1 MELAILFILLVFANL
16 VWNHFTADPPSITT
30 DRRTSKSDQTT
41 KQPKSNDNQPT
52 VLIRTTES
60 DNPIKYSNQFCTA
73 QEKSEHMQS
82 QYWFDLKQYRLALA
96 NYVCESCGTSGPLEL
111 HHVDYSNLLAEN
123 INDVRVICRQCH
135 QTVHNRLGYSRETYY
150 SIKDLT

>member
-1 MELAILFILLVFANL
+1 MELAILFLLLVFANL

-30 DRRTSKSDQTT
+30 DRRTTKSDQPT
-41 KQPKSNDNQPT
+41 KRPESIDNQPT
-52 VLIRTTES
+52 VLTRTTES

-111 HHVDYSNLLAEN
+111 HHVDY
-123 INDVRVICRQCH
+123 
-135 QTVHNRLGYSRETYY
+135 
-150 SIKDLT
+150 

>member
-1 MELAILFILLVFANL
+1 MLVHLQVLDEEAVGVEPGQHHVLQHITHACNQ
-16 VWNHFTADPPSITT
+16 SI
-30 DRRTSKSDQTT
+30 
-41 KQPKSNDNQPT
+41 DNQPT

-135 QTVHNRLGYSRETYY
+135 QAIHDRLGYSRETYY
-150 SIKDLT
+150 NIKD

>member
-16 VWNHFTADPPSITT
+16 VWNHFTAESPSTTT
-30 DRRTSKSDQTT
+30 DHRTTKSDQPTNQQST
-41 KQPKSNDNQPT
+41 NNQPT
-52 VLIRTTES
+52 VLTHTTES

-82 QYWFDLKQYRLALA
+82 QYWFNLKQYRLALA

-135 QTVHNRLGYSRETYY
+135 QTVHNRLGYDRTTIFN
-150 SIKDLT
+150 IKDTL

>member
-1 MELAILFILLVFANL
+1 
-16 VWNHFTADPPSITT
+16 
-30 DRRTSKSDQTT
+30 
-41 KQPKSNDNQPT
+41 
-52 VLIRTTES
+52 
-60 DNPIKYSNQFCTA
+60 
-73 QEKSEHMQS
+73 MQS

-135 QTVHNRLGYSRETYY
+135 QAIHDRLGYSRETYY
-150 SIKDLT
+150 NINIK

>member
-1 MELAILFILLVFANL
+1 MELAILFLLLVFANL

-30 DRRTSKSDQTT
+30 DRRTTKSDQPT
-41 KQPKSNDNQPT
+41 KQPKPINDQPT

-82 QYWFDLKQYRLALA
+82 QYWFNLKQYRLALA

-135 QTVHNRLGYSRETYY
+135 QTVHSHLGYDRTTLFP
-150 SIKDLT
+150 IKDLT

>member
-1 MELAILFILLVFANL
+1 MELAILCLLLVFANL
-16 VWNHFTADPPSITT
+16 VWNHFTAEPPSITT
-30 DRRTSKSDQTT
+30 DRRTIKSDQPT
-41 KQPKSNDNQPT
+41 KQLKPIDNQPT
-52 VLIRTTES
+52 VLTRTTES

-82 QYWFDLKQYRLALA
+82 QYWFNLKQYRLALA

-135 QTVHNRLGYSRETYY
+135 QTVHNRLGYDRTTIYN
-150 SIKDLT
+150 IKDLT

>member
-1 MELAILFILLVFANL
+1 MELAILFLLLVFANL
-16 VWNHFTADPPSITT
+16 VWNYFTADPPSITT
-30 DRRTSKSDQTT
+30 DRRTIKSDQPT
-41 KQPKSNDNQPT
+41 KRPESIDNQPT

-135 QTVHNRLGYSRETYY
+135 QAVHNRLGYSRETYY
-150 SIKDLT
+150 GIKD

>member
-1 MELAILFILLVFANL
+1 MELAILFLLLVFANL
-16 VWNHFTADPPSITT
+16 VWNYFTADPPSITT
-30 DRRTSKSDQTT
+30 DRRTTKSDQPT
-41 KQPKSNDNQPT
+41 KRPESNDNQPT
-52 VLIRTTES
+52 VLTRTTES

-82 QYWFDLKQYRLALA
+82 QYWFNLKQYRLALA

-135 QTVHNRLGYSRETYY
+135 QTVHNRLGYDRTTLFP
-150 SIKDLT
+150 IKDLT